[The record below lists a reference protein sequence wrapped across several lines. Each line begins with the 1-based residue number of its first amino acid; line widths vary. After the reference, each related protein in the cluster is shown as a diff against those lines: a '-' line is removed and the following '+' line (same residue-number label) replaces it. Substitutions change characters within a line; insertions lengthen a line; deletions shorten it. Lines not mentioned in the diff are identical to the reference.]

1 MKNILT
7 KIFSS
12 KKNLSPKEISFL
24 EITKKTKVSEIFNA
38 ILNYNEISEIRYVG
52 GCVRKI
58 INNETIDDIDLA
70 VNLSPKKVSE
80 VLNKNKIK
88 FYETG
93 IEHGTIT
100 ALINK
105 NKFEITSLR
114 KDIKTDGRHAEVQ
127 YCKSWKEDAN
137 RRDFTFNS
145 IYSNLN
151 GELFDPFNGRD
162 DLLNGCIKF
171 IGNPKTRIK
180 EDYLRILRYIRFFL
194 IYSKNNHSEEIKKII
209 KQNINGIN
217 KISNDRLLSELKKIL
232 LSKGLLKI
240 PQDKFSKEIIQLI
253 FPQLKNF
260 KVKRKF
266 EKKDCKSLFEDNDFP
281 FLISFLIIDE
291 SDNAEY
297 FMHKF
302 NLSKFEKDRILFLKN
317 TYKNLNNDFFQ
328 KKNIKIMLYKH
339 GRQKV
344 IDLIKF
350 HILRSKNV
358 QNIDELNN
366 FHEIEETPVFPYNA
380 RLLKEKYNFKD
391 GKLLGDKLKQ
401 LESVW
406 LNNNFK
412 LPIEKVDNILRN

>member
-1 MKNILT
+1 MLKKFL
-7 KIFSS
+7 KIFN
-12 KKNLSPKEISFL
+12 KKKSGHLNSVQDLKDDPKIIYLFNSINDYSIE
-24 EITKKTKVSEIFNA
+24 SEILF
-38 ILNYNEISEIRYVG
+38 VG
-52 GCVRKI
+52 GCVRQNILGEKV
-58 INNETIDDIDLA
+58 EDIDLA
-70 VNLSPKKVSE
+70 TNLEPDE
-80 VLNKNKIK
+80 VINCLNKNKIK
-88 FYETG
+88 FIDIGKKY
-93 IEHGTIT
+93 GTIT
-100 ALINK
+100 AIIEK
-105 NKFEITSLR
+105 KKFEITSLR

-151 GELFDPFNGRD
+151 GELFDPFNGRV
-162 DLLNGCIKF
+162 DLLNGYVKF

-217 KISNDRLLSELKKIL
+217 KISNDRLLNELKKIL
-232 LSKGLLKI
+232 LSKGFLKI
-240 PQDKFSKEIIQLI
+240 SQDKFSKEIIQLI

-260 KVKRKF
+260 EVMTKF

-344 IDLIKF
+344 IDLIKL
-350 HILRSKNV
+350 HILRSKNI

-366 FHEIEETPVFPYNA
+366 FYKIEETPVFPYNA
-380 RLLKEKYNFKD
+380 KLLKEKYNFKD
-391 GKLLGDKLKQ
+391 GKLLGDKLKE

-412 LPIEKVDNILRN
+412 LPIEKVDNILRD

>member
-1 MKNILT
+1 MFRKFL
-7 KIFSS
+7 KIFNR
-12 KKNLSPKEISFL
+12 KKPSYLNSFQVL
-24 EITKKTKVSEIFNA
+24 KDDPGIVLLFNSINNHTTDSEILF
-38 ILNYNEISEIRYVG
+38 VG
-52 GCVRKI
+52 GCVRQNILGEKV
-58 INNETIDDIDLA
+58 EDIDLA
-70 VNLSPKKVSE
+70 TTLDPDE
-80 VLNKNKIK
+80 VINCLNKNNIK
-88 FYETG
+88 FIDIGKKY
-93 IEHGTIT
+93 GTIT
-100 ALINK
+100 AIIEK
-105 NKFEITSLR
+105 KKFEITSLR

-127 YCKSWKEDAN
+127 YCRNWKEDAD

-151 GELFDPFNGRD
+151 GELFDPFNGKD
-162 DLLNGCIKF
+162 DLLNGYIKF

-217 KISNDRLLSELKKIL
+217 KISNDRLLNELKKIL
-232 LSKGLLKI
+232 LSKGFLKI
-240 PQDKFSKEIIQLI
+240 PKDKFSKEIIQLI

-260 KVKRKF
+260 EVIRKF
-266 EKKDCKSLFEDNDFP
+266 EKKDCKFLFNDNDFP
-281 FLISFLIIDE
+281 FLISLLIIDE

-317 TYKNLNNDFFQ
+317 IYKNLNSDFFQ
-328 KKNIKIMLYKH
+328 KKNLKIMLYKH
-339 GRQKV
+339 GREKV

-366 FHEIEETPVFPYNA
+366 FHKIEEIPVFPYSA
-380 RLLKEKYNFKD
+380 KLLKEKYNFKD

-412 LPIEKVDNILRN
+412 LTIEKVDNILRN

>member
-1 MKNILT
+1 MLKKFL
-7 KIFSS
+7 KIFNREKPSHLNS
-12 KKNLSPKEISFL
+12 IQDLKDDPKIVHLFNS
-24 EITKKTKVSEIFNA
+24 INNHSTDSEILF
-38 ILNYNEISEIRYVG
+38 VG
-52 GCVRKI
+52 GCVRQNILEDKV
-58 INNETIDDIDLA
+58 DDIDLA
-70 VNLSPKKVSE
+70 TNLDPDE
-80 VLNKNKIK
+80 VINCLNKNQIK
-88 FYETG
+88 FIDVGKKY
-93 IEHGTIT
+93 GTIT
-100 ALINK
+100 AIIEK
-105 NKFEITSLR
+105 KKFEITSLR

-127 YCKSWKEDAN
+127 YCRSWKEDAN

-162 DLLNGCIKF
+162 DLLNGRIKF

-260 KVKRKF
+260 EFIRKF
-266 EKKDCKSLFEDNDFP
+266 EEKDCKSLFKDNDFP
-281 FLISFLIIDE
+281 FLISLLIINE
-291 SDNAEY
+291 TDNAEY

-317 TYKNLNNDFFQ
+317 VYKNLNKDFFQ
-328 KKNIKIMLYKH
+328 KKNLKIMLYKH

-350 HILRSKNV
+350 HILRSKKV
-358 QNIDELNN
+358 QNFDELNN
-366 FHEIEETPVFPYNA
+366 FQKMEETPVFPYNA
-380 RLLKEKYNFKD
+380 KFLKEKYNFKD

-406 LNNNFK
+406 LHNNFK

>member
-1 MKNILT
+1 MLKKFL
-7 KIFSS
+7 KIF
-12 KKNLSPKEISFL
+12 NR
-24 EITKKTKVSEIFNA
+24 KKTSYLNSIQDLKNDPEIIHLFNSINDHTTYGE
-38 ILNYNEISEIRYVG
+38 ILFVG
-52 GCVRKI
+52 GCVRQNILEDEIK
-58 INNETIDDIDLA
+58 DIDLA
-70 VNLSPKKVSE
+70 TNLDPDE
-80 VLNKNKIK
+80 VINCLKKNKIK
-88 FYETG
+88 FIDIGKKY
-93 IEHGTIT
+93 GTIT
-100 ALINK
+100 AIIEK
-105 NKFEITSLR
+105 KKFEITSLR
-114 KDIKTDGRHAEVQ
+114 KDIKTDGRHPEVQ
-127 YCKSWKEDAN
+127 YCKSWKDDAN

-151 GELFDPFNGRD
+151 GELFDPFNGRV
-162 DLLNGCIKF
+162 DLLNGYVKF

-217 KISNDRLLSELKKIL
+217 KISNDRLLNELKKIL
-232 LSKGLLKI
+232 LSKGFLKI
-240 PQDKFSKEIIQLI
+240 SQDKFSKEIIQLI

-260 KVKRKF
+260 EVMTKF

-317 TYKNLNNDFFQ
+317 IYKNLNNDFFQ
-328 KKNIKIMLYKH
+328 KKNLKIMLYKH

-366 FHEIEETPVFPYNA
+366 FYKIEETPVFPYNA
-380 RLLKEKYNFKD
+380 KFLKEKYNFKD

>member
-1 MKNILT
+1 MFKKFL
-7 KIFSS
+7 KIFNR
-12 KKNLSPKEISFL
+12 KKPSYLNSFQVL
-24 EITKKTKVSEIFNA
+24 KDDPGIILLFNSINNHTNESEILF
-38 ILNYNEISEIRYVG
+38 VG
-52 GCVRKI
+52 GCVRQNILGEKV
-58 INNETIDDIDLA
+58 EDIDLA
-70 VNLSPKKVSE
+70 TTLDPDE
-80 VLNKNKIK
+80 VINCLNKNKIK
-88 FYETG
+88 FIDIGKKY
-93 IEHGTIT
+93 GTIT
-100 ALINK
+100 AIIEK
-105 NKFEITSLR
+105 QKFEITSLR

-127 YCKSWKEDAN
+127 YCKSWKNDAN

-162 DLLNGCIKF
+162 DLLNGYVKF

-194 IYSKNNHSEEIKKII
+194 IYSKNNHPEEIKKII

-232 LSKGLLKI
+232 LSKGFLKI

-253 FPQLKNF
+253 FPQLKYF
-260 KVKRKF
+260 EVIRKF
-266 EKKDCKSLFEDNDFP
+266 EKKDYKSLFKDNDFP
-281 FLISFLIIDE
+281 FLISLLIIDE
-291 SDNAEY
+291 TDNAEY
-297 FMHKF
+297 FIHKF

-317 TYKNLNNDFFQ
+317 IYKNLNNNFFQ
-328 KKNIKIMLYKH
+328 KKNLKLMLYKH
-339 GRQKV
+339 GRCKV
-344 IDLIKF
+344 KDLIKF

-358 QNIDELNN
+358 QNIYGLNN

-380 RLLKEKYNFKD
+380 KLLKEKYNFKD

-401 LESVW
+401 LEIVW
-406 LNNNFK
+406 INNNFK

>member
-1 MKNILT
+1 MLRKFL
-7 KIFSS
+7 KIF
-12 KKNLSPKEISFL
+12 N
-24 EITKKTKVSEIFNA
+24 TKKTNYSNSVQDLKDDPKIIRLFNSINNHTTESEILF
-38 ILNYNEISEIRYVG
+38 VG
-52 GCVRKI
+52 GCVRQNILGEKV
-58 INNETIDDIDLA
+58 EDIDLA
-70 VNLSPKKVSE
+70 TTLNPDE
-80 VLNKNKIK
+80 VINCLNKNKIK
-88 FYETG
+88 FIDIGKKY
-93 IEHGTIT
+93 GTIT
-100 ALINK
+100 AIIEEK
-105 NKFEITSLR
+105 KFEITSLR

-127 YCKSWKEDAN
+127 YCKSWKEDAD

-151 GELFDPFNGRD
+151 GELFDPFNGKD
-162 DLLNGCIKF
+162 DLLKGYVKF

-180 EDYLRILRYIRFFL
+180 EDYLRILRYVRFFL

-232 LSKGLLKI
+232 LSKGFSKI

-260 KVKRKF
+260 EIIRNF
-266 EKKDCKSLFEDNDFP
+266 EKKDCKSLFNNNDFP
-281 FLISFLIIDE
+281 FLISLLIIDE

-317 TYKNLNNDFFQ
+317 IYKNLNNDFFQ
-328 KKNIKIMLYKH
+328 KKNLKIMLYKH

-358 QNIDELNN
+358 QNIGELNN
-366 FHEIEETPVFPYNA
+366 FYKIEETPVFPYNA
-380 RLLKEKYNFKD
+380 KFLKEKYNFKD

>member
-1 MKNILT
+1 MLKKFL
-7 KIFSS
+7 KIF
-12 KKNLSPKEISFL
+12 NR
-24 EITKKTKVSEIFNA
+24 KKTSYLNSIQDLKNDPEIIHLFNSINDHTTYGE
-38 ILNYNEISEIRYVG
+38 ILFVG
-52 GCVRKI
+52 GCVRQNILEDEIK
-58 INNETIDDIDLA
+58 DIDLA
-70 VNLSPKKVSE
+70 TNLDPDE
-80 VLNKNKIK
+80 VINCLNKNKIK
-88 FYETG
+88 FIDIGKKY
-93 IEHGTIT
+93 GTIT
-100 ALINK
+100 AIIEK
-105 NKFEITSLR
+105 KKFEITSLR
-114 KDIKTDGRHAEVQ
+114 KDIKTDGRHPEVQ
-127 YCKSWKEDAN
+127 YCKSWKDDAN

-151 GELFDPFNGRD
+151 GELFDPFNGRG

-232 LSKGLLKI
+232 LSKGLFKI
-240 PQDKFSKEIIQLI
+240 SQDKFSKEIIQLI
-253 FPQLKNF
+253 FPQLKHF
-260 KVKRKF
+260 EFIRKF
-266 EKKDCKSLFEDNDFP
+266 EKKDRKSLFKDDDFP
-281 FLISFLIIDE
+281 FLISLLIIDE
-291 SDNAEY
+291 TDDAEY
-297 FMHKF
+297 FVHKF

-317 TYKNLNNDFFQ
+317 IYKNLNNDFFQ
-328 KKNIKIMLYKH
+328 KKNLKIMLYKH

-358 QNIDELNN
+358 QNIGELNN
-366 FHEIEETPVFPYNA
+366 FYKIEETPVFPYNA
-380 RLLKEKYNFKD
+380 KFLKEKYNFKD

>member
-1 MKNILT
+1 MLKKFL
-7 KIFSS
+7 KIFNREKPSHLNS
-12 KKNLSPKEISFL
+12 IQDLKDDPKIVHLFNS
-24 EITKKTKVSEIFNA
+24 INNHSTDSEILF
-38 ILNYNEISEIRYVG
+38 VG
-52 GCVRKI
+52 GCVRQNILEDKV
-58 INNETIDDIDLA
+58 DDIDLA
-70 VNLSPKKVSE
+70 TNLDPDE
-80 VLNKNKIK
+80 VINCLNKNQIK
-88 FYETG
+88 FIDVGKKY
-93 IEHGTIT
+93 GTIT
-100 ALINK
+100 AIIEK
-105 NKFEITSLR
+105 KKFEITSLR

-127 YCKSWKEDAN
+127 YCRSWKEDAN

-260 KVKRKF
+260 EFIRKF
-266 EKKDCKSLFEDNDFP
+266 EEKDCKSLFKDNDFP
-281 FLISFLIIDE
+281 FLISLLIINE
-291 SDNAEY
+291 TDNAEY

-317 TYKNLNNDFFQ
+317 VYKNLNKDFFQ
-328 KKNIKIMLYKH
+328 KKNLKIMLYKH

-350 HILRSKNV
+350 HILRSKKV
-358 QNIDELNN
+358 QNFDELNN
-366 FHEIEETPVFPYNA
+366 FQKMEETPVFPYNA
-380 RLLKEKYNFKD
+380 KFLKEKYNFKD

-406 LNNNFK
+406 LHNNFK

>member
-1 MKNILT
+1 MLKKFL
-7 KIFSS
+7 KIFNRQKPSYLKS
-12 KKNLSPKEISFL
+12 TQDLKKDQRIIHLFNSINDHTADGEILF
-24 EITKKTKVSEIFNA
+24 
-38 ILNYNEISEIRYVG
+38 VG
-52 GCVRKI
+52 GCVRQNILGDKV
-58 INNETIDDIDLA
+58 EDIDLA
-70 VNLSPKKVSE
+70 TNFDPDE
-80 VLNKNKIK
+80 VINCLNKNKIK
-88 FYETG
+88 FIDIGKKY
-93 IEHGTIT
+93 GTIT
-100 ALINK
+100 AIIEK
-105 NKFEITSLR
+105 KKFEITSLR

-162 DLLNGCIKF
+162 DLLNGYVKF
-171 IGNPKTRIK
+171 IGNPKNRIK

-232 LSKGLLKI
+232 LSKGFLKI
-240 PQDKFSKEIIQLI
+240 PQDKFSKQIIQLI

-260 KVKRKF
+260 EFIRKF
-266 EKKDCKSLFEDNDFP
+266 EKKDFKSLFKNNDFP
-281 FLISFLIIDE
+281 FLISLLIIDE
-291 SDNAEY
+291 TDNAEY

-317 TYKNLNNDFFQ
+317 IYKDLNNDFFQ
-328 KKNIKIMLYKH
+328 KKNLKIMLYKH

-366 FHEIEETPVFPYNA
+366 FHEMEETPVFPYNA
-380 RLLKEKYNFKD
+380 KFLKEKYNFKD

>member
-1 MKNILT
+1 MFKKFL
-7 KIFSS
+7 KIFNR
-12 KKNLSPKEISFL
+12 KKPSYLNSFRVL
-24 EITKKTKVSEIFNA
+24 KDDPGIVLLFNSINNHTTDSEILF
-38 ILNYNEISEIRYVG
+38 VG
-52 GCVRKI
+52 GCVRQNILGKKV
-58 INNETIDDIDLA
+58 EDIDLA
-70 VNLSPKKVSE
+70 TTLDPDE
-80 VLNKNKIK
+80 VINCLNKNNIK
-88 FYETG
+88 FIDIGKKY
-93 IEHGTIT
+93 GTIT
-100 ALINK
+100 AIIDK
-105 NKFEITSLR
+105 KKFEITSLR

-127 YCKSWKEDAN
+127 YCKNWKEDAD

-151 GELFDPFNGRD
+151 GELFDPFNGKD
-162 DLLNGCIKF
+162 DLLNGYVKF

-232 LSKGLLKI
+232 LSKGFLKI
-240 PQDKFSKEIIQLI
+240 PQDKFSKEIIKLI

-260 KVKRKF
+260 EVIRKF
-266 EKKDCKSLFEDNDFP
+266 EKKDRKSLFNDNDFP
-281 FLISFLIIDE
+281 FLISLLIIDE

-317 TYKNLNNDFFQ
+317 IYKNLNNDFFQ
-328 KKNIKIMLYKH
+328 KKNLKIMLYKH
-339 GRQKV
+339 GRTKV

-366 FHEIEETPVFPYNA
+366 FHEIEEIPVFPYSA
-380 RLLKEKYNFKD
+380 KLLKEKYNFKD
-391 GKLLGDKLKQ
+391 GKLLGNKLKQ

-412 LPIEKVDNILRN
+412 LTIEKVDNILRN

>member
-1 MKNILT
+1 MFKKFL
-7 KIFSS
+7 KIFNR
-12 KKNLSPKEISFL
+12 KKPSYLNSFRVL
-24 EITKKTKVSEIFNA
+24 KDDPGIVLLFNSINNHTTDSEILF
-38 ILNYNEISEIRYVG
+38 VG
-52 GCVRKI
+52 GCVRQNILGKKV
-58 INNETIDDIDLA
+58 EDIDLA
-70 VNLSPKKVSE
+70 TTLDPDE
-80 VLNKNKIK
+80 VINCLNKNNIK
-88 FYETG
+88 FIDIGKKY
-93 IEHGTIT
+93 GTIT
-100 ALINK
+100 AIIDK
-105 NKFEITSLR
+105 KKFEITSLR

-127 YCKSWKEDAN
+127 YCKNWKEDAD

-151 GELFDPFNGRD
+151 GELFDPFNGKD
-162 DLLNGCIKF
+162 DLLNGYVKF

-232 LSKGLLKI
+232 LSKGFLKI
-240 PQDKFSKEIIQLI
+240 PQDKFSKEIIKLI

-260 KVKRKF
+260 EVIRKF
-266 EKKDCKSLFEDNDFP
+266 EKKDRKSLFNDNDFP
-281 FLISFLIIDE
+281 FLISLLIIDE

-317 TYKNLNNDFFQ
+317 IYKNLNNDFFQ
-328 KKNIKIMLYKH
+328 KKNLKIMLYKH
-339 GRQKV
+339 GRTKV

-366 FHEIEETPVFPYNA
+366 FHKIEEIPVFPYSA
-380 RLLKEKYNFKD
+380 KLLKEKYNFKD

-412 LPIEKVDNILRN
+412 LTIEKVDNILRN

>member
-1 MKNILT
+1 MFKKFL
-7 KIFSS
+7 KIFNR
-12 KKNLSPKEISFL
+12 KKPSYLNSIQDLKNDPGIIHLFNSINDH
-24 EITKKTKVSEIFNA
+24 TTDSEILF
-38 ILNYNEISEIRYVG
+38 VG
-52 GCVRKI
+52 GCVRQNILGDKV
-58 INNETIDDIDLA
+58 EDIDLA
-70 VNLSPKKVSE
+70 TNLDPDE
-80 VLNKNKIK
+80 VINCLNKNKIK
-88 FYETG
+88 FIDIGKKY
-93 IEHGTIT
+93 GTIT
-100 ALINK
+100 AIIEK
-105 NKFEITSLR
+105 KKFEITSLR

-127 YCKSWKEDAN
+127 YCKSWKDDAN

-151 GELFDPFNGRD
+151 GELFDPFNGRY
-162 DLLNGCIKF
+162 DLLNGCVKF
-171 IGNPKTRIK
+171 IGNPKTRVK

-260 KVKRKF
+260 EFIRKF
-266 EKKDCKSLFEDNDFP
+266 EEKDCKSLFKDNDFP
-281 FLISFLIIDE
+281 FLISLLIINE
-291 SDNAEY
+291 TDNAEY

-317 TYKNLNNDFFQ
+317 VYKNLNKDFFQ
-328 KKNIKIMLYKH
+328 KKNLKIMLYKH

-350 HILRSKNV
+350 HILRSKKV
-358 QNIDELNN
+358 QNFDELNN
-366 FHEIEETPVFPYNA
+366 FQKMEETPVFPYNA
-380 RLLKEKYNFKD
+380 KFLKEKYNFKD

-412 LPIEKVDNILRN
+412 LTIEKVDNILRN

>member
-1 MKNILT
+1 MFKKFL
-7 KIFSS
+7 KIFNR
-12 KKNLSPKEISFL
+12 KKPSYLNSIQDLKNDPGIIHLFNSINDH
-24 EITKKTKVSEIFNA
+24 TTDSEILF
-38 ILNYNEISEIRYVG
+38 VG
-52 GCVRKI
+52 GCVRQNILGDKV
-58 INNETIDDIDLA
+58 EDIDLA
-70 VNLSPKKVSE
+70 TNLDPDE
-80 VLNKNKIK
+80 VINCLNKNKIK
-88 FYETG
+88 FIDIGKKY
-93 IEHGTIT
+93 GTIT
-100 ALINK
+100 AIIEK
-105 NKFEITSLR
+105 KKFEITSLR

-127 YCKSWKEDAN
+127 YCKSWKDDAN

-151 GELFDPFNGRD
+151 GELFDPFNGRY
-162 DLLNGCIKF
+162 DLLNGCVKF
-171 IGNPKTRIK
+171 IGNPKTRVK

-260 KVKRKF
+260 EFIRKF
-266 EKKDCKSLFEDNDFP
+266 EEKDCKSLFKDNDFP
-281 FLISFLIIDE
+281 FLISLLIINE
-291 SDNAEY
+291 TDNAEY

-317 TYKNLNNDFFQ
+317 VYKNLNKDFFQ
-328 KKNIKIMLYKH
+328 KKNLKIMLYKH

-350 HILRSKNV
+350 HILRSKKV
-358 QNIDELNN
+358 QNFDELNN
-366 FHEIEETPVFPYNA
+366 FQKMEETPVFPYNA
-380 RLLKEKYNFKD
+380 KFLKEKYNFKD

-406 LNNNFK
+406 LHNNFK

>member
-1 MKNILT
+1 MLKKFL
-7 KIFSS
+7 KIF
-12 KKNLSPKEISFL
+12 NR
-24 EITKKTKVSEIFNA
+24 KKTSYLNSIQDLKNNPGIIRLFNSINEHTTDSEILF
-38 ILNYNEISEIRYVG
+38 VG
-52 GCVRKI
+52 GCVRQNILEDKV
-58 INNETIDDIDLA
+58 EDIDLA
-70 VNLSPKKVSE
+70 TNLDPDE
-80 VLNKNKIK
+80 VINCLNKNKIK
-88 FYETG
+88 FIDIGKKY
-93 IEHGTIT
+93 GTIT
-100 ALINK
+100 AMIEK
-105 NKFEITSLR
+105 KKFEITSLR

-127 YCKSWKEDAN
+127 YCKSWKDDAN

-151 GELFDPFNGRD
+151 GELFDPFNGRN
-162 DLLNGCIKF
+162 DLLNGYVKF

-194 IYSKNNHSEEIKKII
+194 IYSKNNHLEEITKII

-232 LSKGLLKI
+232 LSKGFLKI
-240 PQDKFSKEIIQLI
+240 TQDKFSKEIIQLI

-260 KVKRKF
+260 EFIKKF
-266 EKKDCKSLFEDNDFP
+266 EEKDCKSLFKDNDFP
-281 FLISFLIIDE
+281 FLISLLIIDE
-291 SDNAEY
+291 TDNAEY
-297 FMHKF
+297 FIHKF
-302 NLSKFEKDRILFLKN
+302 NLSKFEKERILFLKN
-317 TYKNLNNDFFQ
+317 IYKNLDNDFFQ
-328 KKNIKIMLYKH
+328 KKNLKIMLYKH

-366 FHEIEETPVFPYNA
+366 FYEIEETPVFPYNA
-380 RLLKEKYNFKD
+380 KFLKEKYNFKD

-401 LESVW
+401 LETVW

>member
-1 MKNILT
+1 MLKKFL
-7 KIFSS
+7 KIFNR
-12 KKNLSPKEISFL
+12 KKPSYLNSIQDLKNDPGIIHLFNSINDHS
-24 EITKKTKVSEIFNA
+24 TDSEILF
-38 ILNYNEISEIRYVG
+38 VG
-52 GCVRKI
+52 GCVRQNILGDKV
-58 INNETIDDIDLA
+58 EDIDLA
-70 VNLSPKKVSE
+70 TNLEPDE
-80 VLNKNKIK
+80 VINCLNKNKIK
-88 FYETG
+88 FTDIGKKY
-93 IEHGTIT
+93 GTIT
-100 ALINK
+100 AIIEK
-105 NKFEITSLR
+105 KKFEITSLR
-114 KDIKTDGRHAEVQ
+114 KDIKTDGRYPEVQ
-127 YCKSWKEDAN
+127 YCKSWKDDAN

-151 GELFDPFNGRD
+151 EELFDPFNGRN
-162 DLLNGCIKF
+162 DLLNGYVKF
-171 IGNPKTRIK
+171 IGNPITRIK

-217 KISNDRLLSELKKIL
+217 KISNDRLLNELKKIL
-232 LSKGLLKI
+232 LSKGFLKI
-240 PQDKFSKEIIQLI
+240 SQDKFSKEIIQLI

-260 KVKRKF
+260 EVMTKF

-317 TYKNLNNDFFQ
+317 IYKNLNNDFFQ
-328 KKNIKIMLYKH
+328 KKNLKIMLYKH

-350 HILRSKNV
+350 HILRSKKV
-358 QNIDELNN
+358 QNINELNN

-380 RLLKEKYNFKD
+380 KFLKEKYNFKD

>member
-1 MKNILT
+1 MLKKFL
-7 KIFSS
+7 KIFNREKPSYLNS
-12 KKNLSPKEISFL
+12 IQDLKDDPKIVRLFNS
-24 EITKKTKVSEIFNA
+24 INDHSTDSEILF
-38 ILNYNEISEIRYVG
+38 VG
-52 GCVRKI
+52 GCVRQNILEDKV
-58 INNETIDDIDLA
+58 DDIDLA
-70 VNLSPKKVSE
+70 TNLDPDE
-80 VLNKNKIK
+80 VINCLNKNQIK
-88 FYETG
+88 FIDVGKKY
-93 IEHGTIT
+93 GTIT
-100 ALINK
+100 AIIEK
-105 NKFEITSLR
+105 KKFEITSLR

-127 YCKSWKEDAN
+127 YCRSWKEDAN

-217 KISNDRLLSELKKIL
+217 KISNDRLLSELKKIF
-232 LSKGLLKI
+232 LSKGFLKI

-260 KVKRKF
+260 KVIRKF
-266 EKKDCKSLFEDNDFP
+266 EKKDCKSLFKNNDFP
-281 FLISFLIIDE
+281 FLISLLIIDE
-291 SDNAEY
+291 TDDAEY
-297 FMHKF
+297 FIHKF
-302 NLSKFEKDRILFLKN
+302 NLSKFEKNRILFLKN
-317 TYKNLNNDFFQ
+317 IYKNLNNDFFQ
-328 KKNIKIMLYKH
+328 KKNLKIMLYKH

-366 FHEIEETPVFPYNA
+366 FHEIEEIPVFPYNA

-412 LPIEKVDNILRN
+412 LPIEKVDIILRN